1 MSSLSCQPAY
11 KARPEIRER
20 QSMIFIPPIRTSSG
34 ETDASRQSTSLPVLF
49 LSVQPILSRDAEE
62 VLTYDALRWA
72 WCSVNTRSVFLS
84 RPPNHFLSGQDV
96 YALAPFLDLLNH
108 RPDVQVSASFNHVNA
123 CYEIRT
129 VAGIQ
134 RYQQAFINY
143 GSHDNQRLLIEYG
156 FVAPGNPN
164 SVVYVDA
171 DLLQQVLQGALDR
184 SVDQKMKFLEKTIS
198 PII

>member
-1 MSSLSCQPAY
+1 MYVVVCF
-11 KARPEIRER
+11 K
-20 QSMIFIPPIRTSSG
+20 
-34 ETDASRQSTSLPVLF
+34 
-49 LSVQPILSRDAEE
+49 
-62 VLTYDALRWA
+62 
-72 WCSVNTRSVFLS
+72 
-84 RPPNHFLSGQDV
+84 
-96 YALAPFLDLLNH
+96 
-108 RPDVQVSASFNHVNA
+108 VSASFNHVSA

-171 DLLQQVLQGALDR
+171 GEFQV
-184 SVDQKMKFLEKTIS
+184 IS
-198 PII
+198 